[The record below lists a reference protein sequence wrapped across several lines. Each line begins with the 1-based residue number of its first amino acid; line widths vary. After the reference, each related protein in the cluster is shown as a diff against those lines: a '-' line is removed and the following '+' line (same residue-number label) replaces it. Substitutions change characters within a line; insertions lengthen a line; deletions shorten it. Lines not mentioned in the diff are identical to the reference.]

1 MITNDYCVYI
11 YIYVYTLTQLC
22 NPTAQ
27 AGLDSAKQSLPSSPA
42 EGQRTSG
49 QWNFSMMGS

>member
-1 MITNDYCVYI
+1 MITVYI
-11 YIYVYTLTQLC
+11 YIYTFTQLC

-42 EGQRTSG
+42 EGQGTSG
-49 QWNFSMMGS
+49 